1 MSERELD
8 SSSVEYSEISKPTGY
23 IKQLE
28 WDMAIGLQE
37 VDNLKPS
44 KYLEKLLDDNVN
56 GIMTIDEVKESLR
69 AYYVEKENNAEIN
82 HNELEC
88 DFVSTRI
95 VELLQ
100 QDNFELSVDYLKYVH
115 KYLFQDVYEFA
126 GEFRKID
133 FSNSKGATLVFVEV
147 KTLPSGNPET
157 LEKELSVT
165 KQKKI
170 VKTSKCFLLEYRQY
184 KYSYIRYDVV
194 VVDMP
199 GQEPIWHIEN
209 AFSEYS

>member
-1 MSERELD
+1 M
-8 SSSVEYSEISKPTGY
+8 
-23 IKQLE
+23 
-28 WDMAIGLQE
+28 
-37 VDNLKPS
+37 
-44 KYLEKLLDDNVN
+44 
-56 GIMTIDEVKESLR
+56 
-69 AYYVEKENNAEIN
+69 
-82 HNELEC
+82 
-88 DFVSTRI
+88 F
-95 VELLQ
+95 
-100 QDNFELSVDYLKYVH
+100 F
-115 KYLFQDVYEFA
+115 
-126 GEFRKID
+126 D

-184 KYSYIRYDVV
+184 KYDYIRYDVV

>member
-1 MSERELD
+1 MQTLN
-8 SSSVEYSEISKPTGY
+8 K
-23 IKQLE
+23 KQLGFLGE
-28 WDMAIGLQE
+28 ERVANFL
-37 VDNLKPS
+37 
-44 KYLEKLLDDNVN
+44 
-56 GIMTIDEVKESLR
+56 
-69 AYYVEKENNAEIN
+69 VEKKYQILFRNWRTKFGEIDIIA
-82 HNELEC
+82 L
-88 DFVSTRI
+88 
-95 VELLQ
+95 
-100 QDNFELSVDYLKYVH
+100 
-115 KYLFQDVYEFA
+115 
-126 GEFRKID
+126 D
-133 FSNSKGATLVFVEV
+133 FSNPKGVTLVFVEV

>member
-1 MSERELD
+1 MQTLN
-8 SSSVEYSEISKPTGY
+8 K
-23 IKQLE
+23 KQLGFLGE
-28 WDMAIGLQE
+28 E
-37 VDNLKPS
+37 RV
-44 KYLEKLLDDNVN
+44 VN
-56 GIMTIDEVKESLR
+56 FL
-69 AYYVEKENNAEIN
+69 VEKKYQILFRNWRTKSGEIDIIA
-82 HNELEC
+82 L
-88 DFVSTRI
+88 
-95 VELLQ
+95 
-100 QDNFELSVDYLKYVH
+100 
-115 KYLFQDVYEFA
+115 
-126 GEFRKID
+126 D
-133 FSNSKGATLVFVEV
+133 FSNPKGVTLVFVEV

-199 GQEPIWHIEN
+199 ERDSIWHIEN

>member
-1 MSERELD
+1 MQNLSKKEKGFLGEERVVNFLIEKNYKILSRNWRTRLGEIDIIALD
-8 SSSVEYSEISKPTGY
+8 KNP
-23 IKQLE
+23 
-28 WDMAIGLQE
+28 
-37 VDNLKPS
+37 
-44 KYLEKLLDDNVN
+44 
-56 GIMTIDEVKESLR
+56 
-69 AYYVEKENNAEIN
+69 
-82 HNELEC
+82 
-88 DFVSTRI
+88 
-95 VELLQ
+95 
-100 QDNFELSVDYLKYVH
+100 
-115 KYLFQDVYEFA
+115 
-126 GEFRKID
+126 
-133 FSNSKGATLVFVEV
+133 KGDILVFVEV
-147 KTLPSGNPET
+147 KTLPSGNLET

>member
-1 MSERELD
+1 MQTLN
-8 SSSVEYSEISKPTGY
+8 K
-23 IKQLE
+23 KQLGFLGE
-28 WDMAIGLQE
+28 ERVANFL
-37 VDNLKPS
+37 
-44 KYLEKLLDDNVN
+44 
-56 GIMTIDEVKESLR
+56 
-69 AYYVEKENNAEIN
+69 VEKKYQILFRNWRTTTGEIDIIA
-82 HNELEC
+82 L
-88 DFVSTRI
+88 
-95 VELLQ
+95 
-100 QDNFELSVDYLKYVH
+100 
-115 KYLFQDVYEFA
+115 
-126 GEFRKID
+126 D

-184 KYSYIRYDVV
+184 KYDYIRYDVV